1 MFNNPFFTCEND
13 YDFLNDFNGLER
25 EMYLQWK
32 QFM

>member
-13 YDFLNDFNGLER
+13 YDFFLNDFNGLER

-32 QFM
+32 